1 MNVFDPADVVNF
13 AIRIE
18 ENGERFYR
26 YAAMI
31 SDDEET
37 RYLFNFLA
45 DEEIKHKQYFESVL
59 SRLDLTGRFSFESY
73 QGEYMQY
80 VQNYLDRKI
89 IFNKRAEQDF
99 SGIRDIMSALNFAI
113 DRESD
118 SILYYSEI
126 KNLVPKAQHSR
137 IDTIIEE
144 ERRHFLKLSTFK
156 KEITP
161 K

>member
-1 MNVFDPADVVNF
+1 MNIFDPADVVNF

-45 DEEIKHKQYFESVL
+45 DEEIKHKVYFQSVL
-59 SRLDLTGRFSFESY
+59 SRLDMTGRFSFESY

-99 SGIRDIMSALNFAI
+99 SGIKDIMSALNFAI

-126 KNLVPKAQHSR
+126 KNLVPKAQHSK
-137 IDTIIEE
+137 IDHIIEE
-144 ERRHFLKLSTFK
+144 ERKHFLKLSNFK